1 MKTLALLLPLLLLTG
16 CETVSYYG
24 QAIRGQLGLL
34 ASARP
39 IDRWLA
45 DPATPPDLR
54 TRLEVARRIRAFAS
68 RSLALPDNASYSSY
82 AELGRPYPVWNV
94 FAAPRFAVE
103 PTQECFPFTGC
114 VSYRGFFSESQARR
128 HAERL
133 RKAGYDVHVGGVP
146 AYSTLGWFDDPLLSS
161 FIRYPE
167 AQLARLLFHELAHQ
181 RVYAKN
187 DTTFNES
194 FAVAVEEEGVRRW
207 LEAQG
212 RGAEL
217 ADFRAAQARK
227 REFARRVKETRERLA
242 EIYRQALPEHDL
254 LQRKRAEYAR
264 LHAAYPGLV
273 PEEANNAYLSSV
285 ALYTELVPWFER
297 LLAEQRG
304 DLEAFYRQVERLAAD
319 TASAR
324 RQVNSAEYR
333 PPS

>member
-1 MKTLALLLPLLLLTG
+1 MKKLALVLLLLLTG
-16 CETVSYYG
+16 CETMSYYG

-54 TRLEVARRIRAFAS
+54 TRLEVARRIREFAS
-68 RSLALPDNASYSSY
+68 RSLGLPENASYSSY

-103 PTQECFPFTGC
+103 PKQECFPFTGC
-114 VSYRGFFSESQARR
+114 VSYRGFFSEAHARR

-133 RKAGYDVHVGGVP
+133 RRDGYDVHVGGVP

-181 RVYAKN
+181 RVYAKH

-217 ADFRAAQARK
+217 AEFRAAQGRK
-227 REFARRVKETRERLA
+227 REFAGRVKEARERLA
-242 EIYRQALPEHDL
+242 DIYRQRLPEQDML
-254 LQRKRAEYAR
+254 ERKRAEYAR
-264 LHAAYPGLV
+264 LRAAYPALV
-273 PEEANNAYLSSV
+273 PEEANNAYLGSI

-319 TASAR
+319 TASRR
-324 RQVNSAEYR
+324 RQFNSAEYR